1 MIKSRMESDSPL
13 SPNSNEAQIDQVAQS
28 MHNLSSA

>member
-1 MIKSRMESDSPL
+1 MIKYRMEKEDPL
-13 SPNSNEAQIDQVAQS
+13 SPNSNEAQIEQVTQS